1 MPDMPPHAP
10 AARRRGRPRSA
21 DADLAILTATRAAL
35 AELGWDGLTMGHVAA
50 RAGVAKTTL
59 YRRWPSKH
67 ELAVDAV
74 AALFSDLALPDLGS
88 LRADLEEVV
97 ARFARL
103 LARPEAQAS
112 LYALFAEGTR
122 DPLLRGRIREAVIA
136 PMKSLVHKGRAAA
149 QVRGELPPDGSPAAA
164 EAEADLIYDAI
175 AGTVEHRVLVTGE
188 PADPAWIRRFTTLLL
203 APMGTQLDPP

>member
-1 MPDMPPHAP
+1 MSDSP
-10 AARRRGRPRSA
+10 RRRGRPRSTDA
-21 DADLAILTATRAAL
+21 DAAILDATRRVL
-35 AELGWDGLTMGHVAA
+35 AEVGWDGLTMAEVAA

-67 ELAVDAV
+67 ELVVDAV
-74 AALFSDLALPDLGS
+74 AALFAGLALPDLGS

-97 ARFARL
+97 ARFAAL

-122 DPLLRGRIREAVIA
+122 DATLRARIREAVIA
-136 PMKSLVHKGRAAA
+136 PMKSLVHQGRAAA
-149 QVRGELPPDGSPAAA
+149 QERGELPPDGSRAAA
-164 EAEADLIYDAI
+164 AAEADLIYDAI

-188 PADPAWIRRFTTLLL
+188 PADPAWIRRFTSLLL
-203 APMGTQLDPP
+203 LPLGAG